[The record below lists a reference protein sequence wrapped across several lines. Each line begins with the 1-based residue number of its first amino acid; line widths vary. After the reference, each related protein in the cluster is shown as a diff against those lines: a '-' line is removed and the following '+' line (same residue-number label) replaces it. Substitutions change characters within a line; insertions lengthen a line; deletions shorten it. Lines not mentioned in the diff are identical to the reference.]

1 MLDKS
6 SDLMHNVNL
15 DESHYSFFFV
25 CVCVVICQW
34 TKSFACKSDFLNYK
48 ITAFSS
54 DSLLIPLILSQ
65 GMQ

>member
-6 SDLMHNVNL
+6 SDLMHRVNL
-15 DESHYSFFFV
+15 NESHYSLFFF
-25 CVCVVICQW
+25 CVVICQW
-34 TKSFACKSDFLNYK
+34 TKSFVRKSEFLNYK

-54 DSLLIPLILSQ
+54 DSLPLILSQ

>member
-1 MLDKS
+1 MKAIIL
-6 SDLMHNVNL
+6 
-15 DESHYSFFFV
+15 FFV

-34 TKSFACKSDFLNYK
+34 TKSFVRKSEFLNYK

-54 DSLLIPLILSQ
+54 DSLPLILSQ